1 MLPFVDLEF
10 DVTFVWNHVLYW
22 YHLNEIDEMSSDTAT
37 VSVSVRQ
44 LKVGVFCSVVLLLTN
59 HMHTW

>member
-10 DVTFVWNHVLYW
+10 DTPFVWNHVLYW

-37 VSVSVRQ
+37 VSVRQ
-44 LKVGVFCSVVLLLTN
+44 LKVAVFCSVVLLLTN